1 MGEGVGKGGWG
12 AGGMRARGGV
22 SNMPSKGRQR
32 GPPPQDYYFF
42 SGFLKKEKKNNN
54 KYYV

>member
-1 MGEGVGKGGWG
+1 MGEGVGKGGCG